1 MVASLSCAE
10 LGTAQ
15 PQLVFMYSCSK
26 SFRELKSA
34 IKSVFP
40 LFRGSGGP
48 IKFLI
53 EKNMWGK
60 IFSRL
65 AFYTWV
71 ILTKGG
77 GGGGGGSDILI

>member
-40 LFRGSGGP
+40 LFRGSGGQ
-48 IKFLI
+48 IKFFLSKKI
-53 EKNMWGK
+53 RGRILVPVGKN
-60 IFSRL
+60 IRSTCL
-65 AFYTWV
+65 FYRGHV
-71 ILTKGG
+71 FNKKKLEN
-77 GGGGGGSDILI
+77 